1 MATNNTC
8 NFSLGT
14 IGQVLTMTSSTTMA
28 FQNPSSRSQSAATRP
43 LNTIFQISATR
54 ETQVVYSID
63 ITCVSTLLGGQTGTV
78 FLEISP
84 SSTFASGVQEM
95 CEFTNANSVALA
107 IAITVTQTN
116 TAILS
121 SHSIPSG
128 YYVRLRT
135 ASTVGTPSFNYK
147 AGQEVL
153 L

>member
-1 MATNNTC
+1 MATNNSC

-28 FQNPSSRSQSAATRP
+28 FQNPYNRSQSSSTRS
-43 LNTIFQISATR
+43 LNTIFQVNATR
-54 ETQVVYSID
+54 DSLVIYSID
-63 ITCVSTLLGGQTGTV
+63 ISCTSTLLGGQTGIV

-84 SSTFASGVQEM
+84 SSTFSTGIQQI
-95 CEFTNANSVALA
+95 CEFTNGNNVSLA

-116 TAILS
+116 TAVLNGF
-121 SHSIPSG
+121 IPSG

-135 ASTVGTPSFNYK
+135 TNVTGTPTFTYQY
-147 AGQEVL
+147 GQEIL